1 MDRAPSAKRGQ
12 RRVASLGRRQ
22 GDAVD
27 RAPSAKREPTSDAEA
42 ERQALPSPR
51 SDAVGSASFFDYELP
66 PGRIAAYPAPRR
78 PDSRLLVLHR
88 ATGRIQH
95 RRFRDLPDLLVPD
108 DLLVVN
114 DTRVLPARLLGRKP
128 TGAAAEVLLLRPARP
143 AGGAASTDAPVG
155 PSGAAA
161 PVQSDSPSGT
171 APTAAP
177 VGSSGAAAPPGAT
190 PTADHSRTW
199 EALVRPGTKLRPGR
213 TVEVA
218 PELSVRIVDDLPG
231 GGRLVRLDT
240 PLPVREALS
249 RFGRIPL
256 PPYLK
261 REDEPLDRVRYQTV
275 YAREEGSV
283 AAPTAG
289 LHFDDELLEAVEARG
304 ASRCAVTLHVGPGTF
319 RPVEVENPAD
329 HKMHGES
336 YHVPERAAEAHR
348 RCRER
353 GGRAWAVGTTVVR
366 ALESAWASGPAGV
379 RPGRL
384 RPGGGATDLFIRPPY
399 RFRAVDCL
407 ITNFHLPRSTL
418 LMLVSAFGGA
428 DHVRR
433 AYQEAVDAGYRFYSY
448 GDAMAVLR

>member
-1 MDRAPSAKRGQ
+1 M
-12 RRVASLGRRQ
+12 
-22 GDAVD
+22 D

-42 ERQALPSPR
+42 ERQPLPSPR

-78 PDSRLLVLHR
+78 RDSRLLVLHR

-95 RRFRDLPDLLVPD
+95 RRFRDLPDLLAPD

-143 AGGAASTDAPVG
+143 AR
-155 PSGAAA
+155 
-161 PVQSDSPSGT
+161 
-171 APTAAP
+171 
-177 VGSSGAAAPPGAT
+177 GSA

-249 RFGRIPL
+249 RFGRVPL

-275 YAREEGSV
+275 YAREDGSV

-319 RPVEVENPAD
+319 RPIEVENPAD

-448 GDAMAVLR
+448 GDAMAVLQ

>member
-1 MDRAPSAKRGQ
+1 M
-12 RRVASLGRRQ
+12 
-22 GDAVD
+22 D

-78 PDSRLLVLHR
+78 RDSRLLVLHR

-95 RRFRDLPDLLVPD
+95 RRFRDLPDLLAPD

-143 AGGAASTDAPVG
+143 AR
-155 PSGAAA
+155 
-161 PVQSDSPSGT
+161 
-171 APTAAP
+171 
-177 VGSSGAAAPPGAT
+177 GSA

-240 PLPVREALS
+240 QLPVREALS

-275 YAREEGSV
+275 YAREDGSV

-336 YHVPERAAEAHR
+336 YHVPQRAAEAHR

-448 GDAMAVLR
+448 GDAMAVLQ

>member
-1 MDRAPSAKRGQ
+1 M
-12 RRVASLGRRQ
+12 
-22 GDAVD
+22 D

-78 PDSRLLVLHR
+78 RDSRLLVLHR

-95 RRFRDLPDLLVPD
+95 RRFRDLPDLLAPD

-143 AGGAASTDAPVG
+143 ARGS
-155 PSGAAA
+155 
-161 PVQSDSPSGT
+161 

-177 VGSSGAAAPPGAT
+177 VGPSGTAAS

-275 YAREEGSV
+275 YAREDGSV

>member
-1 MDRAPSAKRGQ
+1 M
-12 RRVASLGRRQ
+12 
-22 GDAVD
+22 D

-78 PDSRLLVLHR
+78 RDSRLLVLHR

-95 RRFRDLPDLLVPD
+95 RRFRDLPDLLAPD

-143 AGGAASTDAPVG
+143 AR
-155 PSGAAA
+155 
-161 PVQSDSPSGT
+161 
-171 APTAAP
+171 
-177 VGSSGAAAPPGAT
+177 GSA

-433 AYQEAVDAGYRFYSY
+433 AYQEAMDAGYRFYSY
-448 GDAMAVLR
+448 GDAMAVLQ

>member
-1 MDRAPSAKRGQ
+1 M
-12 RRVASLGRRQ
+12 
-22 GDAVD
+22 D

-78 PDSRLLVLHR
+78 RDSRLLVLHR

-95 RRFRDLPDLLVPD
+95 RRFRDLPDLLAPD

-143 AGGAASTDAPVG
+143 ARGS
-155 PSGAAA
+155 
-161 PVQSDSPSGT
+161 

-177 VGSSGAAAPPGAT
+177 VDPTGAAAP

-448 GDAMAVLR
+448 GDAMAVLQ

>member
-1 MDRAPSAKRGQ
+1 M
-12 RRVASLGRRQ
+12 
-22 GDAVD
+22 D

-42 ERQALPSPR
+42 ERQPLPSPR
-51 SDAVGSASFFDYELP
+51 SDAVGSASLFDYELP

-78 PDSRLLVLHR
+78 RDSRLLVLHR

-95 RRFRDLPDLLVPD
+95 RRFRDLPDLLAPD

-143 AGGAASTDAPVG
+143 AR
-155 PSGAAA
+155 
-161 PVQSDSPSGT
+161 
-171 APTAAP
+171 
-177 VGSSGAAAPPGAT
+177 GSA

-275 YAREEGSV
+275 YAREDGSV
-283 AAPTAG
+283 AAPTAC
-289 LHFDDELLEAVEARG
+289 LHFDDELLEALEARG

-433 AYQEAVDAGYRFYSY
+433 AYQEAMDAGYRFYSY
-448 GDAMAVLR
+448 GDAMAVLQ

>member
-1 MDRAPSAKRGQ
+1 M
-12 RRVASLGRRQ
+12 
-22 GDAVD
+22 
-27 RAPSAKREPTSDAEA
+27 
-42 ERQALPSPR
+42 
-51 SDAVGSASFFDYELP
+51 
-66 PGRIAAYPAPRR
+66 
-78 PDSRLLVLHR
+78 
-88 ATGRIQH
+88 
-95 RRFRDLPDLLVPD
+95 
-108 DLLVVN
+108 
-114 DTRVLPARLLGRKP
+114 
-128 TGAAAEVLLLRPARP
+128 
-143 AGGAASTDAPVG
+143 
-155 PSGAAA
+155 
-161 PVQSDSPSGT
+161 
-171 APTAAP
+171 
-177 VGSSGAAAPPGAT
+177 
-190 PTADHSRTW
+190 
-199 EALVRPGTKLRPGR
+199 
-213 TVEVA
+213 EVA

-240 PLPVREALS
+240 PLPVSEALS

-336 YHVPERAAEAHR
+336 YHVPERAAEAHS

>member
-1 MDRAPSAKRGQ
+1 M
-12 RRVASLGRRQ
+12 
-22 GDAVD
+22 D
-27 RAPSAKREPTSDAEA
+27 RAPSAKREPTSDAGA

-78 PDSRLLVLHR
+78 RDSRLLVLHR

-95 RRFRDLPDLLVPD
+95 RRFRDLPDLLAPD

-143 AGGAASTDAPVG
+143 AR
-155 PSGAAA
+155 
-161 PVQSDSPSGT
+161 
-171 APTAAP
+171 
-177 VGSSGAAAPPGAT
+177 GSA

-304 ASRCAVTLHVGPGTF
+304 ASHCAVTLHVGPGTF
-319 RPVEVENPAD
+319 RPIEVENPAD

-433 AYQEAVDAGYRFYSY
+433 AYQEAMDAGYRFYSY
-448 GDAMAVLR
+448 GDAMAVLQ

>member
-1 MDRAPSAKRGQ
+1 M
-12 RRVASLGRRQ
+12 
-22 GDAVD
+22 D

-78 PDSRLLVLHR
+78 RDSRLLVLHR

-95 RRFRDLPDLLVPD
+95 RRFRDLPDLLAPD

-143 AGGAASTDAPVG
+143 AR
-155 PSGAAA
+155 
-161 PVQSDSPSGT
+161 
-171 APTAAP
+171 
-177 VGSSGAAAPPGAT
+177 GSA

-275 YAREEGSV
+275 YAREDGSV

-336 YHVPERAAEAHR
+336 YHVPQRAAEAHR

-366 ALESAWASGPAGV
+366 ALESAWASGPAGA

-433 AYQEAVDAGYRFYSY
+433 AYQEAMDAGYRFYSY
-448 GDAMAVLR
+448 GDAMAVLQ